1 MEYKKE
7 YEPLYNACKKLKK
20 ASQVKGL
27 SMGPPLGNM
36 PAGVTKEIAIEFTTV
51 FFAAITEELS
61 KDEEYKK
68 AKKGK
73 KYKKQYKMA
82 KKLME
87 KVRAKVMGE
96 EKEEKKSEPK
106 LKSGD
111 HVTVVKEGSHTGETC
126 VISEVN
132 WNGTGRLQVKMDGSN
147 EVKSYLPEEVQIIKD
162 KKKKKEEE
170 KKPEDSELDRLKA
183 KRKKGES
190 ELSYLKSKGI
200 SFNEQYALRVAY
212 DMMCDGKKVLTK
224 DAIGKFFSQFHFELT
239 EHDLGFLMGRLC
251 ELEDC
256 SELPD
261 GATFAQFALFA
272 KRLIYSNTN
281 GSLSN
286 AFQILTGMCCSSLLS
301 NRAYKVNNT
310 QQNTQVSERRRR
322 VRIPKKL
329 NSQQSKLLLL

>member
-20 ASQVKGL
+20 GSQVKGL
-27 SMGPPLGNM
+27 SMGPPLGSM

-68 AKKGK
+68 AKAR
-73 KYKKQYKMA
+73 KQYKMA
-82 KKLME
+82 KKLM
-87 KVRAKVMGE
+87 KTARAKVMGE
-96 EKEEKKSEPK
+96 EKEEKKSGPK

-111 HVTVVKEGSHTGETC
+111 HVTVVKEGSHKGETC
-126 VISEVN
+126 VIVEVN

-147 EVKSYLPEEVQIIKD
+147 EVKSYLPEEVQIIAD
-162 KKKKKEEE
+162 KKKKKEE
-170 KKPEDSELDRLKA
+170 KKPEDSELTKLKA

-200 SFNEQYALRVAY
+200 SFNEQYALRVTY
-212 DMMCDGKKVLTK
+212 GMICDGKKVLTK
-224 DAIGKFFSQFHFELT
+224 DAIGKFFSQFHFELK

-281 GSLSN
+281 GSLRN
-286 AFQILTGMCCSSLLS
+286 AFQILTGTLLKQYS
-301 NRAYKVNNT
+301 
-310 QQNTQVSERRRR
+310 R
-322 VRIPKKL
+322 VA
-329 NSQQSKLLLL
+329 